1 MVFEE
6 LENYRDLLR
15 EGLLKYTRKAFLML
29 PEMSSPDI
37 LDVGCGSGVPT
48 LELVK
53 LSGGQITAIDINQT
67 ALDRLMRK
75 IKEAGLGSR
84 IKIENHSMLHMDYPA
99 ESFHIIWAE
108 GSIAMIGFEKGLNEW
123 RKYIK
128 TNGFLVVHDDL
139 GNLEE
144 KINLISQCGYNL
156 VNHFILDEKIWWQEY
171 YYLLSEKLK
180 QIRAKDT
187 FSAKIAQEIESDQ
200 REVDEFNPKRYCSVF
215 FIMEKVGALPVST
228 LKIALQN

>member
-1 MVFEE
+1 
-6 LENYRDLLR
+6 
-15 EGLLKYTRKAFLML
+15 
-29 PEMSSPDI
+29 
-37 LDVGCGSGVPT
+37 
-48 LELVK
+48 
-53 LSGGQITAIDINQT
+53 
-67 ALDRLMRK
+67 
-75 IKEAGLGSR
+75 
-84 IKIENHSMLHMDYPA
+84 MDYPA

-215 FIMEKVGALPVST
+215 LLWKKSVHFLLAL
-228 LKIALQN
+228 